1 MTRYWYFSTLITLES
16 LRSLQCVSSLSK
28 DTAFAVQGLVKP
40 EIRRTTSTS
49 MFSTNPSKKS
59 TEELRRIAQKKG
71 YDTNGMDRNGLEMI
85 AAEFQGIP
93 MLRPSKGTRSNRNI
107 EERNDE
113 NSGSNEIN
121 GSIVKAGASYV
132 NGYSTQTRNQLDDD
146 YYRYAETD
154 GEGEENTYKGRKPKQ
169 PEKSKRFWLTKDAI
183 KSGLLGMVVGPL
195 VVSPV
200 TFLHNVV
207 YPGGIVTNQ
216 LSQFEFDTLTGGFS
230 AAGFAILYRHF
241 IKEEKDETLVSSI
254 FQHFIALRRVMA
266 LILFSIGERSCWSFY
281 PREKFQ
287 QDSSHVLLR

>member
-1 MTRYWYFSTLITLES
+1 MARYWYFSTLIILES
-16 LRSLQCVSSLSK
+16 LRSLRCVSSLSK

-59 TEELRRIAQKKG
+59 TEELRTIAEKKG
-71 YDTNGMDRNGLEMI
+71 YDTNGMDRSGLEMI

-93 MLRPSKGTRSNRNI
+93 MLRPSARTRSTRNV

-132 NGYSTQTRNQLDDD
+132 NGYSTQTLNQFDDE
-146 YYRYAETD
+146 YYRYAET
-154 GEGEENTYKGRKPKQ
+154 EGKEKTYKETKPTQ
-169 PEKSKRFWLTKDAI
+169 PEKTKRFWLTKDTI
-183 KSGLLGMVVGPL
+183 KTGLLGMVVGPL
-195 VVSPV
+195 AVSPV
-200 TFLHNVV
+200 AFLHNFV
-207 YPGGIVTNQ
+207 YPGGIITNQ
-216 LSQFEFDTLTGGFS
+216 MSQFQFDTLTGGFS

-254 FQHFIALRRVMA
+254 FQQFIILRRVMA
-266 LILFSIGERSCWSFY
+266 LIILSIGEWRCWSFY
-281 PREKFQ
+281 PREKF
-287 QDSSHVLLR
+287 